1 MNNDDSRH
9 VNIGHQ
15 KGAWTNMKR
24 NLIFAAALFLIMLI
38 IPFLAMGGKPQ
49 DSSSSESP
57 PSSELPVSSSE
68 TSSLSTKAEPQD
80 FKILDQS
87 TGEIVVVKNEDFYY
101 GGVAA
106 EMPPSF
112 EPEALKAQAVAAY
125 TYYSHLRQQQ
135 AQNPSPDLKGA
146 DFSADL
152 SIGAVYWSKSKMQES
167 WGEHYE
173 EYYQKLS
180 NAIKPV
186 VGQVLKSDGQPI
198 VAAFHAISGGA
209 TETSADIF
217 GGDKDYLV
225 AVPSPG
231 DLLAPNY
238 QTSVELTADEFKA
251 AAQAKWS
258 DITFEG
264 EPQSWIGEAQKTSSG
279 TVKTIKLGNKE
290 VPGGEARTAFSLRS
304 ANFDLLYAGEKFV
317 FTVRGYGH
325 GVGMSQYGAN
335 YMAQQGSDYK
345 QILAWYYPNAQL
357 S

>member
-1 MNNDDSRH
+1 
-9 VNIGHQ
+9 
-15 KGAWTNMKR
+15 MKR
-24 NLIFAAALFLIMLI
+24 NLIYAAALFLIMLI
-38 IPFLAMGGKPQ
+38 IPFLAMGGKAQEP
-49 DSSSSESP
+49 SSSESP
-57 PSSELPVSSSE
+57 SSQQSEQSETPSSPTE
-68 TSSLSTKAEPQD
+68 AEPQS
-80 FKILDQS
+80 FKILDKS
-87 TGEIVVVKNEDFYY
+87 TGEIVTVNNEDFYY

-135 AQNPSPDLKGA
+135 LENPSPDLKGA

-152 SIGAVYWSKSKMQES
+152 SNGAVYWSKSKMQES
-167 WGEHYE
+167 WGDHFD
-173 EYYQKLS
+173 EYYKKLS
-180 NAIKPV
+180 EAIKPV
-186 VGQVLKSDGQPI
+186 VGQVLKSDNQPI
-198 VAAFHAISGGA
+198 VAAFHAISGGT

-217 GGDKDYLV
+217 GGEKNYLV

-231 DLLAPNY
+231 DLLSPNY

-251 AAQAKWS
+251 AALAKWP

-264 EPQSWIGEAQKTSSG
+264 EPQTWVGEAKRTTSG
-279 TVKTIKLGNKE
+279 TVKTIQLGNKE
-290 VPGGEARTAFSLRS
+290 VSGSDVRTAFSLRS

-345 QILAWYYPNAQL
+345 QILAWYYPNTQL
-357 S
+357 I